1 MYTIPSKVM
10 HNANLPATAKLVYAV
25 IFLHCNNQG
34 FSSVPQ
40 KEIME
45 AANVT
50 RLTVN
55 KSIHSLKDEGLIR
68 VTRPNNTNN
77 VYEVLTV

>member
-10 HNANLPATAKLVYAV
+10 HNTNLPATTKLVYAV
-25 IFLHCNNQG
+25 ILLHCNNQG

-40 KEIME
+40 KEIML

-55 KSIHSLKDEGLIR
+55 KSIHLLKDEGLIR
-68 VTRPNNTNN
+68 VTRPNNINN
-77 VYEVLTV
+77 VYEVL

>member
-10 HNANLPATAKLVYAV
+10 HNINLPATTKLVYAV

-34 FSSVPQ
+34 FSSVSQ
-40 KEIME
+40 KEIML

-55 KSIHSLKDEGLIR
+55 KSINILKDEGLIR
-68 VTRPNNTNN
+68 VNRPNNANN
-77 VYEVLTV
+77 VYEVL

>member
-10 HNANLPATAKLVYAV
+10 HNTNLPSTAKLVYAV

-55 KSIHSLKDEGLIR
+55 KSIHILKDEGLIR
-68 VTRPNNTNN
+68 VTRPNNANN